1 MIVKAANFLILG
13 VGIALIIV
21 GAIAINMA
29 IVIVGDILVVG
40 GILLFWAIR
49 KGMLPPALGGSG
61 VPQVPATSDAA
72 RENDDSRRDA

>member
-1 MIVKAANFLILG
+1 MVKAANFLILG

-40 GILLFWAIR
+40 GILLFWAIK
-49 KGMLPPALGGSG
+49 KGMLPPALGGSA
-61 VPQVPATSDAA
+61 VPQVPAPGDAA
-72 RENDDSRRDA
+72 RENDDSRRDV

>member
-1 MIVKAANFLILG
+1 MVKAANFLILV

-40 GILLFWAIR
+40 GILLFWAIK
-49 KGMLPPALGGSG
+49 KGMLPPALGGPP

-72 RENDDSRRDA
+72 REDDERNRAE